1 MSSRNSVGSLINGE
15 SRFSGKTCRFVVC
28 FVVVGFVVVGIVVV
42 GLVTVD
48 PWRWRLNG
56 FLTNL
61 RVFE

>member
-28 FVVVGFVVVGIVVV
+28 FVVVGIVVV